1 MQVQWLGINAF
12 RFVDGEQTIVL
23 DPYVTRQ
30 REPLCDPDVVKQYV
44 PTATAM
50 IISHSHWDHLADAHV
65 VALHTGAEVFGSR
78 TTVNVCRSFGVPDSQ
93 LVEMAAGDTVAR
105 DRFSVRFLASKHV
118 VLDNGTVAYAGT
130 YETPPPSPPRL
141 APDYLEGGTFA
152 VLLEFGGYRILDI
165 GSANLVEE
173 AIRGLE
179 VDILLLSS
187 GGWQRTPRYLERVFS
202 CVTARWVVPCHHDD
216 FLRPLAAGIRVRD
229 PEGLAELVRRIPEL
243 APATE
248 VVQLGLLESFS
259 PPR

>member
-1 MQVQWLGINAF
+1 
-12 RFVDGEQTIVL
+12 VDGEQTILL

-30 REPLCDPDVVKQYV
+30 GEPLCDPEMVKRHV
-44 PTATAM
+44 PEATAV
-50 IISHSHWDHLADAHV
+50 IVSHSHWDHLADAHV
-65 VALHTGAEVFGSR
+65 VALYTGAVVVGSR
-78 TTVNVCRSFGVPDSQ
+78 TTVNICRSFGVPDGQ
-93 LVEMAAGDTVAR
+93 LVEIAAGETVAR
-105 DRFSVRFLASKHV
+105 AGFSVRFLASKHV

-130 YETPPPSPPRL
+130 YETPPPSPLRR

-179 VDILLLSS
+179 VDILLLSA
-187 GGWQRTPRYLERVFS
+187 GGWQRTERYLERVFS

-216 FLRPLAAGIRVRD
+216 FLHPLAAGIRVRD

-243 APATE
+243 APGTE
-248 VVQLGLLESFS
+248 VVQLGLMESFS